1 MEDIKQVEQ
10 WYRLNKSKNMKDWL
24 DAMKLRSIV
33 SFNAVYADK
42 ESNIIFLHNSSSP
55 KEKKELI
62 GLIPLTV
69 LDLLLF
75 GMR

>member
-1 MEDIKQVEQ
+1 
-10 WYRLNKSKNMKDWL
+10 MKDWL

-42 ESNIIFLHNSSSP
+42 ESKSFFCTILLP
-55 KEKKELI
+55 QKKRKELI